1 MRAGYGVFGRRATSQ
16 PAHSRA
22 ALNVHVFAPLGP
34 AIALMPSATSKR
46 RAPVSTA
53 WAIPVGVVRV
63 TEPELTLIQPT
74 SIAFAVVVVTAGTVP
89 EDLAAPDAD
98 VAAVSSP
105 EAPEYL
111 AIPPPLVVEV
121 VLQE

>member
-1 MRAGYGVFGRRATSQ
+1 MGRSATSQ

-22 ALNVHVFAPLGP
+22 ALNVHVIAPLGP
-34 AIALMPSATSKR
+34 AIARMPSATSKR
-46 RAPVSTA
+46 RAPLSTA
-53 WAIPVGVVRV
+53 WAIPVGGVRV
-63 TEPELTLIQPT
+63 TELELTLMHPT
-74 SIAFAVVVVTAGTVP
+74 SIAFAVVLVTAGTVP

-105 EAPEYL
+105 KAPEYL
-111 AIPPPLVVEV
+111 AMPPPLVTEV